1 MMSEHEKDRRGDDP
15 APPEEISK
23 AGRQRRVPSR
33 RVALWPVLLFAV
45 IFVPAYLWTGSAG
58 GVIAAGLVVVFLAL
72 PLVGVVLSLQLL
84 VRRLRSDEWSLGKLF
99 AGLLLVFMV
108 VAAGALYSSLWSVYP
123 ASRES
128 PMKERCV
135 ENMRALG
142 DALRMYAEDNDNRF
156 PPPASWCDAIVP
168 YLEDRRDVF
177 VCPAA
182 PDQLCG
188 YALNPYPSGPARKM
202 SKLPTPMV
210 LVFESDAGWNAHG
223 GRSLLP
229 EATRH
234 LSGDD
239 LLMADGRVIWV
250 RRDDLRVGS
259 FRYIWRPSD
268 LSVAEPISSRLGDKE
283 RFPDPTN

>member
-1 MMSEHEKDRRGDDP
+1 MCERDEDCRQDEGAGQDGTPEGPRRGRVS
-15 APPEEISK
+15 A
-23 AGRQRRVPSR
+23 RQVVVWSLI
-33 RVALWPVLLFAV
+33 VFAA
-45 IFVPAYLWTGSAG
+45 IFIPAYLWTEDAG
-58 GVIAAGLVVVFLAL
+58 GVIAIGLTVVFLAL
-72 PLVGVVLSLQLL
+72 PLVGVVLS
-84 VRRLRSDEWSLGKLF
+84 VRLFVRCLGSDTRIPWKVF
-99 AGLLLVFMV
+99 AGLLPLFWI

-128 PMKERCV
+128 PRKARCV
-135 ENMRALG
+135 QNMRALG

-168 YLEDRRDVF
+168 YLEDGRDVF

-182 PDQLCG
+182 PDQPCG
-188 YALNPYPSGPARKM
+188 YALNPYPSGPARKR
-202 SKLPTPMV
+202 SKIATPMV

-229 EATRH
+229 EVARH

-250 RRDDLRVGS
+250 RRDDLREGS
-259 FRYIWRPSD
+259 FRFIWSPSD
-268 LSVAEPISSRLGDKE
+268 LSATEPIPSRLGDKE
-283 RFPDPTN
+283 PFSNSTK